1 MTDEQ
6 LPHDVE
12 NELYDFQG
20 DYERRRTRQEGVEF
34 YAGTKAKAA
43 MDCKHTLRDLKEW
56 FPDKKITFKLG
67 YHADSD
73 KLVLEHTE
81 HERGEPDIFVLWENK
96 ITCAI
101 EVTGSDK
108 ISMPALVW
116 IAKHKMEY
124 AAAAKFPVA
133 FALYYLGSRWFLP
146 SNKVRQWAAKPQTRM
161 ISGYS
166 EYYHVIDPAHLS
178 KFEALEEW
186 VQHQIMGYVLDKC
199 GGRICQVDGMAN
211 SFVGDPSP
219 F

>member
-1 MTDEQ
+1 MTETPDDIEIA
-6 LPHDVE
+6 
-12 NELYDFQG
+12 ELYG
-20 DYERRRTRQEGVEF
+20 DLWDRRRTRQEGIEF
-34 YAGTKAKAA
+34 YAGVKAKAA

-73 KLVLEHTE
+73 KLVLEHTK
-81 HERGEPDIFVLWENK
+81 HDKGEPDIFVLWENE
-96 ITCAI
+96 IACAI

-108 ISMPALVW
+108 VCMPALVW

-124 AAAAKFPVA
+124 ATAAKFPVA

-146 SNKVRQWAAKPQTRM
+146 SNKVRQWAAKPQTRTVG
-161 ISGYS
+161 GYS

-186 VQHQIMGYVLDKC
+186 VQHQIMGFVLDKC
-199 GGRICQVDGMAN
+199 GGRIYQADGMAN
-211 SFVGDPSP
+211 AFAGDPSP

>member
-1 MTDEQ
+1 MTADK
-6 LPHDVE
+6 PTFP
-12 NELYDFQG
+12 ELEELG
-20 DYERRRTRQEGVEF
+20 DRRRTREEGIDF
-34 YAGTKAKAA
+34 YAGTMAKAA
-43 MDCKHTLRDLKEW
+43 MDCKHTLRDLREW
-56 FPDKKITFKLG
+56 FPGKKITFKLG
-67 YHADSD
+67 YYADSS
-73 KLVLEHTE
+73 KPENPVE
-81 HERGEPDIFVLWENK
+81 HEIGEPDIFVLWENK
-96 ITCAI
+96 IACAI

-124 AAAAKFPVA
+124 AKAAKFPVA

-146 SNKVRQWAAKPQTRM
+146 ANKVRQWAAKPQTRT

-199 GGRICQVDGMAN
+199 GGRICQVDGMSNA
-211 SFVGDPSP
+211 FAEDPSP
-219 F
+219 Y